1 MPVRFFRLCS
11 GPLWFIAAYVPFWTS
26 GRYATAS
33 VIVVWV
39 LFVLI
44 ELSGART
51 RGSVNDFAAV
61 ANRLTYFAVFAGF
74 SIVPAWMFML
84 ILYREIGILFV
95 RGALLRGGVAVQPR
109 SGDRLK
115 AVSYTISGVCGLL
128 LYTRIQLGVLF
139 VIRWLAWYANGAMLV
154 SVVVAW
160 VSFLNYARRVPRQ
173 RTS

>member
-26 GRYATAS
+26 GRYATVS

-51 RGSVNDFAAV
+51 RDSVNDFAAV

-74 SIVPAWMFML
+74 SIVPVWMFML
-84 ILYREIGILFV
+84 ILYREIGMLFV
-95 RGALLRGGVAVQPR
+95 RGALLRGDVAVQPR

-139 VIRWLAWYANGAMLV
+139 VIRWLAWYVNSAMLV

>member
-1 MPVRFFRLCS
+1 MLVRLFRLCS

-44 ELSGART
+44 ELSGARK
-51 RGSVNDFAAV
+51 RGGVDDFAAV

-74 SIVPAWMFML
+74 SIVPVWMFML
-84 ILYREIGILFV
+84 ILYREIGMLFV

>member
-1 MPVRFFRLCS
+1 MLVRFFRLCS

-26 GRYATAS
+26 GRFATGS
-33 VIVVWV
+33 VIVVWA
-39 LFVLI
+39 LFVTI

-74 SIVPAWMFML
+74 SIVPVWMFML
-84 ILYREIGILFV
+84 ILYREIGMLFV
-95 RGALLRGGVAVQPR
+95 QAAMPRDGVVVQPR
-109 SGDRLK
+109 PRDRLK
-115 AVSYTISGVCGLL
+115 AVSYAISGVCGLL

-139 VIRWLAWYANGAMLV
+139 AIRWLAWYANGAMLV

>member
-1 MPVRFFRLCS
+1 MIVSRFRLCS

-74 SIVPAWMFML
+74 SIVPVWTFVL
-84 ILYREIGILFV
+84 ILYREIGMLFV
-95 RGALLRGGVAVQPR
+95 QAAIPRDGGVVQPR
-109 SGDRLK
+109 PGDKLK
-115 AVSYTISGVCGLL
+115 AVSYAISGVCGLL

-139 VIRWLAWYANGAMLV
+139 AIRWLAWYANGAMLV
-154 SVVVAW
+154 SVGVAW
-160 VSFLNYARRVPRQ
+160 VSFLDYARRVPRQ
-173 RTS
+173 RAL

>member
-74 SIVPAWMFML
+74 SIVPVWMFML
-84 ILYREIGILFV
+84 ILYREIGMLFV

-115 AVSYTISGVCGLL
+115 AASYTISGVCGLL